1 MTARTILHVMMNILM
16 SVSSESAGG
25 ESGAVRTKDGR
36 TADGS
41 GVAGGR
47 PSPERDLHLVERA
60 RNGDREAFRQLVV
73 AYQERIFIIIRGMV
87 RNQEDARDIAQ
98 DVFIKAYSSLDSF
111 RGQSSFYTWLYR
123 IAVNMTIDFRRKMDR
138 KQESAYD
145 DRIEP
150 DSVEGAIVPGSTQYS
165 PHRAYLGKELGINIR
180 RAMDSLPPD
189 QRTAIVLRELEG
201 LSYKE
206 IADIMECSQGTVMS
220 RLFYGRKKLQEYLK
234 DFL

>member
-1 MTARTILHVMMNILM
+1 MV
-16 SVSSESAGG
+16 
-25 ESGAVRTKDGR
+25 
-36 TADGS
+36 
-41 GVAGGR
+41 
-47 PSPERDLHLVERA
+47 
-60 RNGDREAFRQLVV
+60 
-73 AYQERIFIIIRGMV
+73 IRGMV

-98 DVFIKAYSSLDSF
+98 DVFIKAYASLDSF

-145 DRIEP
+145 DKREA
-150 DSVEGAIVPGSTQYS
+150 DGAEGAFVPEPGRFS
-165 PHRAYLGKELGINIR
+165 PERALKDKELGHHIME
-180 RAMDSLPPD
+180 AVESLPGE

-206 IADIMECSQGTVMS
+206 IAEVMGCSQGTVMS
-220 RLFYGRKKLQEYLK
+220 RLFYGRKKLQERLK